1 MKLPRGMFHQHYKN
15 VKAFK
20 KFAFTYIALF
30 LAEEFL
36 KVEEALEKVEE
47 ALAHLNICLTYPFI
61 PKKKSYFCCNIS
73 TPSAFS

>member
-1 MKLPRGMFHQHYKN
+1 M
-15 VKAFK
+15 
-20 KFAFTYIALF
+20 YIALF

-61 PKKKSYFCCNIS
+61 PKKILFLLQYFDSLCI
-73 TPSAFS
+73 